1 MKPTHATAATIARLG
16 RASVAFAA
24 FAATFLAGCSML
36 EAVGLGPNHPDP
48 EAVKAAPDERR
59 EPDHVTVRHVLISFD
74 KAGIQ
79 SVTRTRGEAERLA
92 AKVEALARSGRDFAD
107 LVRTYSDDRHGD
119 GMYRLANW
127 GCAPD
132 TDEAEREKMVRGF
145 GRVAFSLEPGQ
156 IAVLPYDANDSPF
169 GWHIIRREK

>member
-1 MKPTHATAATIARLG
+1 MTVTRASTPPPARARL
-16 RASVAFAA
+16 AA
-24 FAATFLAGCSML
+24 LCAAALLGGCSFFD
-36 EAVGLGPNHPDP
+36 AVGLAPNQPDP
-48 EAVKAAPDERR
+48 EAVKVAPDERR

-79 SVTRTRGEAERLA
+79 SVTRTRAEAERLA
-92 AKVEALARSGRDFAD
+92 AKVEALARSGRNFAD
-107 LVRTYSDDRHGD
+107 LVRSYSDDRHGD
-119 GMYRLANW
+119 GVYRLANW

-145 GRVAFSLEPGQ
+145 GRVAFSLDPGQ
-156 IAVLPYDANDSPF
+156 IALLPYDANDSPF

>member
-1 MKPTHATAATIARLG
+1 MRPPIHAVPLALAAALLG
-16 RASVAFAA
+16 
-24 FAATFLAGCSML
+24 GCSLL
-36 EAVGLGPNHPDP
+36 ESVGLGPNRPDP
-48 EAVKAAPDERR
+48 EAVRAAPDERR

-79 SVTRTRGEAERLA
+79 SVTRTRAEAERLA

-119 GMYRLANW
+119 GLYRLANW
-127 GCAPD
+127 GIDAAA
-132 TDEAEREKMVRGF
+132 DEAERDKMVRGF
-145 GRVAFSLEPGQ
+145 GRVAFSLEPGE
-156 IAVLPYDANDSPF
+156 IGVLPHDANESPY